1 MGRDIKKSKV
11 KSLPQQA
18 VSRGQKPKVT
28 PSLPPLEKG
37 GWGDLTPD
45 LSVNIAGIK
54 LKNPVMTASGTFGYG
69 EEFAPYMDLN
79 RLGAVVVKGLS
90 LKPRQGNPPP
100 RIVET
105 AAGMLN
111 SIGLQNVGVEV
122 FVEKKLPFLKKFDT
136 KVIVNF
142 FGDSID
148 EYCEVARVLD
158 GTEGIAG
165 LEINISCPNKQEGW
179 LEFGTNP
186 DLTFRV
192 VNAVRQSTKLPL
204 IVKLSPNVTDITVIA
219 KAAIDAGSDALS
231 LINTFSGMAVDIN
244 TRRPKLANIIGGLS
258 GPAIKPVALKMI
270 WQTAKAVK
278 APLIGIGGIMTA
290 EDAIEFMLVGAS
302 AVQVGTANF
311 VDPQASIK
319 ILEGIEDYFK
329 KNKIKDVKELVQ
341 SLKV

>member
-1 MGRDIKKSKV
+1 MGSNMKKS
-11 KSLPQQA
+11 
-18 VSRGQKPKVT
+18 GKPN
-28 PSLPPLEKG
+28 
-37 GWGDLTPD
+37 
-45 LSVNIAGIK
+45 LSVNIAGIQ

-69 EEFAPYMDLN
+69 EEFAPYLDLN
-79 RLGAVVVKGLS
+79 KLGAVVVKGLS

-122 FVEKKLPFLKKFDT
+122 FVKKKLPFLRKFDT

-148 EYCEVARVLD
+148 EYCEVAKVLD
-158 GTEGIAG
+158 STKGIAG
-165 LEINISCPNKQEGW
+165 LEMNISCPNKQAGW

-192 VNAVRQSTKLPL
+192 VSAVRKSTKLPL

-219 KAAIDAGSDALS
+219 KAAAAAGADALS
-231 LINTFSGMAVDIN
+231 AINTLSGMAVDAN
-244 TRRPKLANIIGGLS
+244 TRRPKLGNIIGGLS
-258 GPAIKPVALKMI
+258 GPAIKPVALKMV
-270 WQTAKAVK
+270 WQVFKAVEL
-278 APLIGIGGIMTA
+278 PLIGIGGIMTA
-290 EDAIEFMLVGAS
+290 EDAIEFMIVGAS

-319 ILEGIEDYFK
+319 ILDGIEDYCRR
-329 KNKIKDVKELVQ
+329 NGTKDVKELIGG
-341 SLKV
+341 LIR